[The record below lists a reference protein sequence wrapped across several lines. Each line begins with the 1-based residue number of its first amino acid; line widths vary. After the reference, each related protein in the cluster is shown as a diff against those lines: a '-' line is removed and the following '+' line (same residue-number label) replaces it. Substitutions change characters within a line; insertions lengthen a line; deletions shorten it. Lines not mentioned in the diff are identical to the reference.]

1 MVKSN
6 NVSRMPKGDNAKSK
20 RKNSS
25 KRVLKRS
32 GRGGKDDDD
41 SSVDSKGNMRNLID
55 YDFTSDSEDDTSVST
70 PSRSRTPR
78 PKRKAAIDARKKIE
92 TILSKEQSKESTK
105 EIGKKNKIIYKKEK
119 KTKEVAHLTP
129 SK

>member
-55 YDFTSDSEDDTSVST
+55 YDFTSDSEDDTSVS
-70 PSRSRTPR
+70 
-78 PKRKAAIDARKKIE
+78 
-92 TILSKEQSKESTK
+92 
-105 EIGKKNKIIYKKEK
+105 
-119 KTKEVAHLTP
+119 
-129 SK
+129 